1 MNIAQIYS
9 IYSIINKDKV
19 KKLKNLRR
27 QTENGLRVGV
37 IERRRMKLD
46 GYVQQLKG
54 KRVFA
59 MVTAGKSQVDFYYE
73 ESDGIKITPL
83 YGKRGTLLRQY
94 AELCGLLWDKI
105 GRGEGSE
112 KCRNFKDGLLFV
124 PLRGLHGTMYVDF
137 RYLGRFHR
145 ECGHTYLELKNGQRL
160 ESCKTTTGNE
170 ERIEEARRIA
180 ADIGIIG
187 SPKQV
192 SCPMPPVQEAHPA
205 EAAPVVRDVSLE
217 RPQSVG
223 VVKKKKTKKR
233 AAFKEGALE
242 TDLIDAFPTNEEV
255 RTKQWKHAEDIDRES
270 FAYKTMQSRKR
281 MELEEIGARLCE
293 LIAQCEGG

>member
-1 MNIAQIYS
+1 
-9 IYSIINKDKV
+9 
-19 KKLKNLRR
+19 
-27 QTENGLRVGV
+27 
-37 IERRRMKLD
+37 MKLD

-94 AELCGLLWDKI
+94 AELCGLLWDRI

-180 ADIGIIG
+180 VDIGIIE
-187 SPKQV
+187 SPIQAA
-192 SCPMPPVQEAHPA
+192 CPVPPAQEAYRIPT
-205 EAAPVVRDVSLE
+205 APVVRDVSFE
-217 RPQSVG
+217 RPQPM
-223 VVKKKKTKKR
+223 VVEKKKKSKKR
-233 AAFKEGALE
+233 SAFKEGALKE
-242 TDLIDAFPTNEEV
+242 DLLDAFPSAEET
-255 RTKQWKHAEDIDRES
+255 RSGQWKHAEDIDRNS
-270 FAYKTMQSRKR
+270 FTYRTMQSKKKA
-281 MELEEIGARLCE
+281 ELEEISTRFYA
-293 LIAQCEGG
+293 LIASCEGG